1 MAEPTRRKKWS
12 DVKARLEALD
22 RKGLVS
28 LLGDL
33 YDANVA
39 NRRFLHSRLTPGDGA
54 IAEYRRLVADAIYP
68 DPFSKR
74 RVSVRDA
81 AAAIV
86 EYRRST
92 GDASGTV
99 DLMLTFVE
107 AGTEQA
113 ADLGYGDDAYFD
125 ALQIRLDAVAKEFD
139 TLPAEV
145 RANVRARLGRIQMR
159 ARDVGWGFGD
169 AVDELVQALDVRAVR
184 ARPGKVDRG

>member
-1 MAEPTRRKKWS
+1 MAEHTTRKKWS
-12 DVKARLEALD
+12 DVKARLETFD

-33 YDANVA
+33 YDASVA
-39 NRRFLHSRLTPGDGA
+39 NRRFLHSRLTPGSRA
-54 IAEYRRLVADAIYP
+54 IEEYRRLVADAIYP

-92 GDASGTV
+92 GDASGAV
-99 DLMLTFVE
+99 DLMLTFLE

-113 ADLGYGDDAYFD
+113 ADLGYGHDGYFN

-139 TLPAEV
+139 SLPADR
-145 RANVRARLGRIQMR
+145 RATVRARLGRIQMR
-159 ARDVGWGFGD
+159 ARAVGWGWGD
-169 AVDELVQALDVRAVR
+169 SVDEAVHALDVRAPRV
-184 ARPGKVDRG
+184 RPGRG

>member
-12 DVKARLEALD
+12 EVKARLGALD

-39 NRRFLHSRLTPGDGA
+39 NRRFLHSRLTPASRA
-54 IAEYRRLVADAIYP
+54 IEEYRRLVADAIYP

-86 EYRRST
+86 EYRRAT

-113 ADLGYGDDAYFD
+113 ADLGYGDEAYFD

-139 TLPAEV
+139 TLPAEM